1 MSASPT
7 GQTQPTPEVPA
18 VASDMGTQDHTLWSN
33 DAVKQLALPEPRE
46 PLTPATH
53 AAVLRTLS
61 REDVRR
67 LPPKLGV
74 PLPVTFSGSSGLDDS
89 LSQADSAANS
99 LLSGTSGSCQG
110 GGQGVGI
117 GASNVAGPAQYLPR
131 FAAVSSAALLDM
143 VHVLHSARRFDEML
157 AAAVV
162 AIRRRVC
169 ATRRGVAAAG
179 QVHNVVELAGK
190 SCCSRSHL
198 SHRLTRLVQGIIEK
212 CCGQQYERA
221 FRRKWTLCLVP
232 RHWPSPVRRRSWT
245 CQRFVRSCLHA
256 RARVRDPWQERER
269 GQGLEWVQCLR
280 QSPLQ
285 VVWIAPGP
293 TAMGSVTR
301 RSQAAPFFRRQL
313 FDHKPTSRSCC
324 VLSQTC
330 ACE

>member
-1 MSASPT
+1 MLRVGMSASPT
-7 GQTQPTPEVPA
+7 GQTKPTPEVPA
-18 VASDMGTQDHTLWSN
+18 FASDVGTQDHTLWSN

-46 PLTPATH
+46 PLTPETH

-67 LPPKLGV
+67 LPTKLGV
-74 PLPVTFSGSSGLDDS
+74 PLPATFSGSSGLDDS

-131 FAAVSSAALLDM
+131 FAAVPSAALLDM

-190 SCCSRSHL
+190 SCCSRRHL
-198 SHRLTRLVQGIIEK
+198 SHGLTY
-212 CCGQQYERA
+212 CRA
-221 FRRKWTLCLVP
+221 SSRNAAGSNTSM
-232 RHWPSPVRRRSWT
+232 HSAESG
-245 CQRFVRSCLHA
+245 RFVSCRGTDQARCAGEVGHA
-256 RARVRDPWQERER
+256 NDSCGHVCTRVRGCGGRSGSGVR
-269 GQGLEWVQCLR
+269 GWNGYNVC
-280 QSPLQ
+280 
-285 VVWIAPGP
+285 
-293 TAMGSVTR
+293 GSR
-301 RSQAAPFFRRQL
+301 HCRL
-313 FDHKPTSRSCC
+313 CG
-324 VLSQTC
+324 
-330 ACE
+330 